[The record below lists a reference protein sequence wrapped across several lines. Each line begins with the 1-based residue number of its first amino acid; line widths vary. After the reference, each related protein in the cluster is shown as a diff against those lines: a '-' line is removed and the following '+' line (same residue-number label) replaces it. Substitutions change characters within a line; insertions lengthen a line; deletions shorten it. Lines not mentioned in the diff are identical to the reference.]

1 MGFYFNRLFSHHNEQ
16 IKLYKQIQV
25 QAIFFIKN
33 KTNFRAAKMGI
44 DFRDA
49 DKLYFSRIT
58 NFF

>member
-16 IKLYKQIQV
+16 VKLYKQIQV

-33 KTNFRAAKMGI
+33 KTNFRAAKMVI

-49 DKLYFSRIT
+49 DKLYFS
-58 NFF
+58 

>member
-49 DKLYFSRIT
+49 DK
-58 NFF
+58 